1 MIVVKKIVFIFA
13 CFIFVYSVSLQ
24 VYTHYVYPSQS
35 TLTQPL
41 EEIVPGG
48 LEGWRV
54 TSMPIAQ
61 SKDLQEWT
69 EKLLQYDDAVLRL
82 FEKKNLRILV
92 YVAYWQPGKKPYTM
106 VGTHNPDSC
115 WVNSGWQRQKRIYS
129 WQPSLKGQSLKPCE
143 YGVYHKDG
151 ENTEVIFWHL
161 VGDETNNYRQKVGW
175 RNGLQGRIERLP
187 LFLKD
192 LKNYGLDQQREQFFI
207 RISSNVPFEQI
218 WDDPSF
224 LELIESLSSLD
235 IFC

>member
-1 MIVVKKIVFIFA
+1 
-13 CFIFVYSVSLQ
+13 
-24 VYTHYVYPSQS
+24 
-35 TLTQPL
+35 
-41 EEIVPGG
+41 
-48 LEGWRV
+48 
-54 TSMPIAQ
+54 
-61 SKDLQEWT
+61 
-69 EKLLQYDDAVLRL
+69 
-82 FEKKNLRILV
+82 
-92 YVAYWQPGKKPYTM
+92 M